1 MFDELC
7 DRKAIKKTRNF
18 IRIMLVCFFQGP
30 RLMAALE
37 MTKPSAK
44 PGSARTKG
52 EDVIAEDDRIAREHS
67 RPGGGAVMATVPV
80 QRAVGKR
87 KTCVPVGGYGS

>member
-1 MFDELC
+1 
-7 DRKAIKKTRNF
+7 
-18 IRIMLVCFFQGP
+18 MLVCFFQGP